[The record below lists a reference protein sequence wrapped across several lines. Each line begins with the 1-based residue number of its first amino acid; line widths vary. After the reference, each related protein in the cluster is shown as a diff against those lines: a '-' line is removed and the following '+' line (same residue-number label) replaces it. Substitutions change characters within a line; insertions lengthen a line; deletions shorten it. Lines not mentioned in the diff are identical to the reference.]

1 MTAASETTLD
11 IPYPSN
17 FYSYQ
22 TPASLDYVA
31 AINGI
36 APPVPSATPFTYLDL
51 GCGDGFTIVLLAAA
65 YPQCRFIGVDINPE
79 HIAIGTALAQAGGVD
94 NVRLIEGGF
103 EDWRALDL
111 PDCDYITMH
120 GVYAWISEAAR
131 GAVLDLL
138 VARLKP
144 GGLLYVS
151 YNAYPGWGAVA
162 PLRQLLLDYASS
174 LAGDKLANVAAT
186 IRHLQLLRDKGAAY
200 FKENP
205 SAGAMLDDLAGKDIR
220 YVAHEIFVPHW
231 SPQSFSAVARRMR
244 EAGLAFVG
252 SASLGQN
259 YPRPSVSIEFLPLLL
274 KEKDRE
280 RAELYRDYI
289 NNSFFRRDIFAKVPT
304 GTPRQDVTQLL
315 DSISFGTSVPF
326 SDLARSIPLP
336 DGEMPLVG
344 EPYDGLRRAI
354 ANGTKRIPELLALTQ
369 FRALKPDAIAQA
381 LQFLAIGSQV
391 VPFAHA
397 TNAAAESEDWD
408 VPLALNRRLL
418 AEPVNRDASVMLM
431 SPMRGCAAVVPRDD
445 ALVLLAVAEGRDRA
459 ADWAWDYAAPRQAW
473 LHSKGAPATGRDAHR
488 AAFAEARRALIGPRI
503 AKLAELGIVAPRAD

>member
-1 MTAASETTLD
+1 MTTADTTLE

-31 AINGI
+31 AINGV
-36 APPVPSATPFTYLDL
+36 APPVASGAPFTYLDL

-79 HIAIGTALAQAGGVD
+79 HIAIGNALARAGGLD
-94 NVRLIEGGF
+94 NVELIEGDF
-103 EDWRALDL
+103 EAWQAFDL
-111 PDCDYITMH
+111 PQCDYVAMH

-131 GAVLDLL
+131 SAVFDLL
-138 VARLKP
+138 ASRLKP

-162 PLRQLLLDYASS
+162 PLRQLLLDYASRLS
-174 LAGDKLANVAAT
+174 GDKLANVAET
-186 IRHLQLLRDKGAAY
+186 IRHMQMLRDKGAAY

-231 SPQSFSAVARRMR
+231 SPQSFSTVAKRMR
-244 EAGLAFVG
+244 ETGLAFVG

-259 YPRPSVSIEFLPLLL
+259 YPRPSVRAEFLPLLL

-280 RAELYRDYI
+280 RAELYRDYT
-289 NNSFFRRDIFAKVPT
+289 NNSFFRRDVFARMPSDA
-304 GTPRQDVTQLL
+304 PRQDVVTLL
-315 DSISFGTSVPF
+315 EAVSFGTSVPLE
-326 SDLARSIPLP
+326 DLARAIPLP

-344 EPYDGLRRAI
+344 EPYEGLRRAI
-354 ANGTKRIPELLALTQ
+354 ANGTRRLPEILEQTP
-369 FRALKPDAIAQA
+369 FRAQKRETIAQA
-381 LQFLAIGSQV
+381 LQFLAIGNQV

-397 TNAAAESEDWD
+397 TTATAALEDWT

-418 AEPVNRDASVMLM
+418 TDPVNRDASVMLT
-431 SPMRGCAAVVPRDD
+431 SPMRGCAVVVPRGD
-445 ALVLLAVAEGRDRA
+445 ALVLLAVAEAPGKA
-459 ADWAWDYAAPRQAW
+459 MDWAWDYAEGRKAW
-473 LHSKGAPATGRDAHR
+473 LPGRTGPAATRDAHR
-488 AAFAEARRALIGPRI
+488 AAFAEIKRSLIGPRI
-503 AKLAELGIVAPRAD
+503 TKLIELGVVAPR